1 MRSSKNRS
9 RNKNRNTNRPSGGNV
24 INRVFDSSGPEGKV
38 RGTPQQVIDRYTQL
52 ARDAQLSGDRVAVEA
67 FQQHAEHYLRILG
80 QAQREVEAKRE
91 EQERLNRERQE
102 QRDRE
107 RAERQEREGAPV
119 EASEDAAEIPSVQN
133 AEPDAATAEDTAA
146 GRPKRIRRPR
156 KPRIATTDENSVSDA
171 ASETARS
178 DVPTL
183 DETPDTS
190 SAAE

>member
-80 QAQREVEAKRE
+80 EAQREVEAKRE

-107 RAERQEREGAPV
+107 RQERAERQEREGTPG
-119 EASEDAAEIPSVQN
+119 EASDDAVETSAAQSADTESSSSENVPAE
-133 AEPDAATAEDTAA
+133 
-146 GRPKRIRRPR
+146 RPKRIRRPR
-156 KPRIATTDENSVSDA
+156 KPRIATTDENDVSEAATSDA
-171 ASETARS
+171 PTSEQ
-178 DVPTL
+178 
-183 DETPDTS
+183 TPDTS
-190 SAAE
+190 TIE

>member
-80 QAQREVEAKRE
+80 EAQREVEAKRE

-107 RAERQEREGAPV
+107 RQERAERQEREGTPG
-119 EASEDAAEIPSVQN
+119 EASDDAVETSAAQSADPESSSSENVPAE
-133 AEPDAATAEDTAA
+133 
-146 GRPKRIRRPR
+146 RPKRIRRPR
-156 KPRIATTDENSVSDA
+156 KPRIATTDENDVSESATSDA
-171 ASETARS
+171 PTSEQ
-178 DVPTL
+178 
-183 DETPDTS
+183 TPDTS
-190 SAAE
+190 AIE